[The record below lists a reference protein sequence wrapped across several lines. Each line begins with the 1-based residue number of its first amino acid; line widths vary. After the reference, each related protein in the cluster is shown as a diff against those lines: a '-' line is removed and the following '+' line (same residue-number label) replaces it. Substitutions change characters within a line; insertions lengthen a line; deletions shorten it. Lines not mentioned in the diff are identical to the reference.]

1 MIGGKMNN
9 EHDKSSPAASLRRID
24 PIEYVG
30 QGDPHIAFLVETG
43 SPIQRPALR
52 RRALIG
58 RQAVD
63 LRQSCRSVLETL
75 EPVARARS
83 VTLEDAQFATHVWA
97 NETLLRR
104 VTLTLVDYQIRRAAP
119 GSTVTLMTTPLRAA
133 TELRVI
139 DWGDANERIPSDA
152 HTLHGGRT
160 SDLMPSNGRLSG
172 CEFLIELQGGSIR
185 FEKGCSSSA
194 FYVCFPHGP

>member
-1 MIGGKMNN
+1 LNN
-9 EHDKSSPAASLRRID
+9 EHDKSSPAASVHRID
-24 PIEYVG
+24 PSEYVG
-30 QGDPHIAFLVETG
+30 QGDPHVAFLVETG
-43 SPIQRPALR
+43 IPIARPALR

-58 RQAVD
+58 RQALD
-63 LRQSCRSVLETL
+63 LRQSCRSVLERL

-83 VTLEDAQFATHVWA
+83 VALEEAQFASRVWA

-104 VTLTLVDYQIRRAAP
+104 VMLTLVEYQIRRAPP
-119 GSTVTLMTTPLRAA
+119 GSTVTLMTTPLRAG

-139 DWGDANERIPSDA
+139 DWGDAEERIPSDA
-152 HTLHGGRT
+152 QSMRRGG
-160 SDLMPSNGRLSG
+160 SLDLMPSNGRLSG

-185 FEKGCSSSA
+185 FEKGCSGSA